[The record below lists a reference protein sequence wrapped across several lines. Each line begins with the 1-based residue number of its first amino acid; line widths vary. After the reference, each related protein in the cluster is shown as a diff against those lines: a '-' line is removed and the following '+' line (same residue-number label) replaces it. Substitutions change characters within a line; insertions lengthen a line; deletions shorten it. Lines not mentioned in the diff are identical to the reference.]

1 MGVDYRANYGI
12 GFMVNYNEFEDD
24 EDFDFRDYLDE
35 ILEGT
40 GYRYFAVG
48 DEGYSG
54 DPDEFYV
61 VLEFFKPIQN
71 LEKRVEKLRYFLR
84 KLHLVSEDA
93 EYDLVGGLEV
103 Y

>member
-1 MGVDYRANYGI
+1 MGVDYSANKGI
-12 GFMVNYNEFEDD
+12 GFMINHRELEGD
-24 EDFDFRDYLDE
+24 EDFDIRDYLDK
-35 ILEGT
+35 ILTDT

-71 LEKRVEKLRYFLR
+71 LQKRAQKLKEFLLA
-84 KLHLVSEDA
+84 LHLISEDA
-93 EYDLVGGLEV
+93 ECDLVGGLEI